1 MDQLFAIQHGQY
13 EDFQSEIGHGRTE
26 HWKIHKAH
34 FLMDFVRKS
43 IKNDASE
50 SRHLITGAF
59 FAIFFFSQR
68 IVYCKENLM
77 RNYCTIEQFFNTL
90 WLGLKKRMHAHL
102 R

>member
-59 FAIFFFSQR
+59 FAIFIFEANNVLQR
-68 IVYCKENLM
+68 E
-77 RNYCTIEQFFNTL
+77 FNEKL
-90 WLGLKKRMHAHL
+90 LHN
-102 R
+102 